1 MTKQAPALRLAQG
14 MPEQRERTFTAR
26 PLVLATLPHSDP
38 GDIPVWERRNGD
50 YSLVVRPGW
59 DREKRQPIGYPYGT
73 IPRLLLFWLVSE
85 AVRTKSRRLELG
97 PSLNQFLRAIG
108 LNPSTG
114 RGKRGDA
121 KRVREQMDRLFQASI
136 SFEHTV
142 PGAKS
147 WVNMN
152 IAPQGCFWWDPQ
164 DPTQTT
170 LWSSWIQLSEEFYNA
185 IAQQPFPIDP
195 KAIAA
200 LRRSPLALDLYAW
213 CVYRSYA
220 VTKQNR
226 PSRRITWQMLAEQF
240 GCEYTA
246 PRDIRRAMKRAIEQV
261 KAVYPGLNLEYVSG
275 GLRLLPGTPAIPEL
289 DKGSTGAE
297 QAASTAKMAKGMDPP
312 NEIPPL
318 QADLFERARDEAPGW
333 DIYSLERQW
342 RTSWAGKVPPRYP
355 EKAFLAWLRKVVRSK
370 APG

>member
-1 MTKQAPALRLAQG
+1 
-14 MPEQRERTFTAR
+14 
-26 PLVLATLPHSDP
+26 V
-38 GDIPVWERRNGD
+38 I
-50 YSLVVRPGW
+50 RPGW
-59 DREKRQPIGYPYGT
+59 DREKRQPLGYPYGT
-73 IPRLLLFWLVSE
+73 IPRLLLFWIVSE

-97 PSLNQFLRAIG
+97 PSLNQFLRTIG
-108 LNPSTG
+108 FNPATG

-121 KRVREQMDRLFQASI
+121 TRVREQMDRLFQASI
-136 SFEHTV
+136 SFEHAV

-185 IAQQPFPIDP
+185 ITQQPFPIDP

-220 VTKQNR
+220 VSKQNR

-246 PRDIRRAMKRAIEQV
+246 RRDIRRAMKRALEQV
-261 KAVYPGLNLEYVSG
+261 RAVYPGLNLEYVAG
-275 GLRLLPGTPAIPEL
+275 GLRILPGTPAIPEL
-289 DKGSTGAE
+289 DKGIAE
-297 QAASTAKMAKGMDPP
+297 IEQGERPAPPTKAAKRIAPP
-312 NEIPPL
+312 DEIPPF
-318 QADLFERARDEAPGW
+318 QADLFDRARDEASGW

-342 RTSWAGKVPPRYP
+342 RDSWAGKAPPSYP
-355 EKAFLAWLRKVVRSK
+355 EKAFLAWMRKVIKNKR
-370 APG
+370 PG